1 MPDLRRLVQQR
12 TSNSAL
18 LNWGDIETAPISAKE
33 IRHWLI
39 EYQGEFMVMYE
50 DTRSSVFGIFFAKD
64 RTKFRSYMM
73 VLDQHCLVVVC
84 SSMVE
89 HIPFYV

>member
-39 EYQGEFMVMYE
+39 EYQGEFMVMDE
-50 DTRSSVFGIFFAKD
+50 DTTRVTRGHQYSEFFSGQGPNEVPVIHDAIM
-64 RTKFRSYMM
+64 S
-73 VLDQHCLVVVC
+73 
-84 SSMVE
+84 
-89 HIPFYV
+89 

>member
-1 MPDLRRLVQQR
+1 MTDLRRLVQQR

-39 EYQGEFMVMYE
+39 EYQGELKTMCELTGDWFAHPWLN
-50 DTRSSVFGIFFAKD
+50 TFHSLSSKH
-64 RTKFRSYMM
+64 S
-73 VLDQHCLVVVC
+73 CL
-84 SSMVE
+84 SGLR
-89 HIPFYV
+89 PKLGNKNN

>member
-39 EYQGEFMVMYE
+39 EYQGEFMVMDE
-50 DTRSSVFGIFFAKD
+50 DTRSSVFGIFFGP
-64 RTKFRSYMM
+64 RTERSSG
-73 VLDQHCLVVVC
+73 HT
-84 SSMVE
+84 
-89 HIPFYV
+89 